1 MKYTHLFAWENETLK
16 HSWKVQQ
23 PLFLYSNPSAS
34 SVISGK
40 LPRETNSYMG
50 ILWRDSWNSES
61 CSFEVKVSTPASANF
76 KTNDSDTTPL
86 LTSRSLL
93 GRCLLELDVVGGL
106 MYALYVQHMQFFRKL
121 LWIFLY

>member
-1 MKYTHLFAWENETLK
+1 MKYTHLFVWENETLK

-23 PLFLYSNPSAS
+23 PLFLYNNPSAS

-40 LPRETNSYMG
+40 LPHETNSNMG

-61 CSFEVKVSTPASANF
+61 WSFEVKLSTPASANF

-86 LTSRSLL
+86 FTSRTLL

-106 MYALYVQHMQFFRKL
+106 MYAL
-121 LWIFLY
+121 